1 MSKGDLKRM
10 MLWAADTYTLPVLS
24 EIASAA
30 PTAEL
35 RPIESTTSSPVDGQ
49 GEAPLDPTQTGAC
62 VRECWRVLECMSVCC
77 ARPAT
82 LPDVYSMPITT
93 TTPSLHHHT
102 TPSPHHHT
110 TNRRGGYGDDLCR
123 AGRVRLSAQGN
134 AGNKLVMNWL

>member
-1 MSKGDLKRM
+1 M

-82 LPDVYSMPITT
+82 LPDVYSMLHHHHHAI
-93 TTPSLHHHT
+93 TTPSHHT
-102 TPSPHHHT
+102 ITSPSHHEQT
-110 TNRRGGYGDDLCR
+110 RRIWG
-123 AGRVRLSAQGN
+123 
-134 AGNKLVMNWL
+134 